1 MKKWQA
7 LLFIAILLGAFMLS
21 VNNWLPPLLEFVGAN
36 VETLQ
41 TLDSVIAI
49 ILGIAAILAGIY
61 AFLVKKKDEPLPPS
75 QEIEIETDG
84 GAFVGGNV
92 DTGGGDF
99 TGRDK
104 NIITEGGVTSGGDM
118 TGNIILNADQIT
130 LNAVAKDLQKAIK
143 ETNLSDKTLQIST
156 KAYLQYL
163 LDRHSYLSMK
173 GLGTTADRVPIRLAL
188 LDLYVPLKARL
199 QLPEGDTWKRVKL
212 AGREMP
218 EEAELALRLS
228 EPQPLLDILHE
239 HDGVIILGDPGA
251 GKTTFLK
258 FLALKLARG
267 EGEELGLNGRL
278 PILLPLAAYANAL
291 GEKDIRLDDFIAA
304 YFDETVAEHP
314 VSEMLA
320 DALKSGLAL
329 ILLDGLDEV
338 KDLSLRNTVVE
349 RVMDFY
355 AYHRRKG
362 NKFLLTSRVVGYRD
376 VRPAAENLAES
387 TLVDF
392 DDEEIEGFINRWTMA
407 LEKEAQGGDTAVART
422 DAEAERRG
430 LLDAVQHNQ
439 GVRHLA
445 ANPLLLTILALM
457 KRQGVSLP
465 ERRVQLYDRYVTTL
479 LSSWNRARSLTGRA
493 PGRDLDEEDTV
504 RMLAPLALWM
514 HEIAPGVGLV
524 PRPELQRKLIEL
536 FTARGEENP
545 RAASKQFLEDV
556 HQHAALLLARGPEEY
571 GFIHLTFEEY
581 LAAVAIAL
589 EGQGDAE
596 LMVKILSPHIGE
608 QAWREVTLLT
618 VAYLGIPQRLPRVA
632 GQVVEALALA
642 KEGQPGEAAVLAG
655 DAVLDSF
662 PGGIPMESKDR
673 VVQALLPVMKNVET
687 APKTRQRAGQILGKL
702 GWQPEDIETFIKIPA
717 GKFLYGDDKE
727 ECEIPYDFWMAKY
740 PVTNLQFARFME
752 SGGYENAAWWSKD
765 GWVWQKERRKT
776 QPNNWE
782 DRNFNNPI
790 SPVVGVTWYEAKAYA
805 IWLGQQALPFE
816 KPDNYSVSLPT
827 QEEWEYAARG
837 TNGRVYPW
845 GDNFASEFAN
855 TSESGSI
862 RTTVICTYPQG
873 ISSFGVQDLS
883 GNVFEWTDSWSDK
896 EKKFRVLRGG
906 SWLDLSRFA
915 RSASRDWYNPGS
927 SNDDIGFRVVVSL
940 RYSA

>member
-7 LLFIAILLGAFMLS
+7 LLFIAILLGGLMLS
-21 VNNWLPPLLEFVGAN
+21 VNNWLPPVLEFLGAN
-36 VETLQ
+36 AETLQ
-41 TLDSVIAI
+41 SLDSVIAI

-61 AFLVKKKDEPLPPS
+61 AFLIKKKNEPSAPIAT
-75 QEIEIETDG
+75 QEIETDG
-84 GAFVGGNV
+84 GAFIGENVG
-92 DTGGGDF
+92 TAGGDF

-104 NIITEGGVTSGGDM
+104 INLTAEQIFIGDVAASLQEKM
-118 TGNIILNADQIT
+118 KSKLPAAD
-130 LNAVAKDLQKAIK
+130 LEKA
-143 ETNLSDKTLQIST
+143 TVS
-156 KAYLQYL
+156 YLEYL
-163 LDRHSYLSMK
+163 LNRHSYLSMK

-218 EEAELALRLS
+218 EEAEQALRLS
-228 EPQPLLDILHE
+228 EPQPLLDILKD

-258 FLALKLARG
+258 YLSLKLARG
-267 EGEELGLNGRL
+267 EGEDLGLNGRL

-304 YFDETVAEHP
+304 YFDETVAELP
-314 VSEMLA
+314 VSEMLT
-320 DALKSGLAL
+320 DALKNGLAL

-338 KDLSLRNTVVE
+338 KDLNLRNTVVE

-376 VRPAAENLAES
+376 VRPAAENLAET

-392 DDEEIEGFINRWTMA
+392 EDEEIEGFITRWTVA

-422 DAEAERRG
+422 DAEVERRG
-430 LLDAVQHNQ
+430 LLEAVQHNQ

-524 PRPELQRKLIEL
+524 PRPDLQRKLIEL
-536 FTARGEENP
+536 FTARGEEDS

-596 LMVKILSPHIGE
+596 LMAGILSPHIGE

-662 PGGIPMESKDR
+662 PGGIPVESKDK
-673 VVQALLPVMKNVET
+673 VVRALVPTMQNAEV
-687 APKTRQRAGQILGKL
+687 APKTRQRAGHILGKL
-702 GWQPEDIETFIKIPA
+702 GWQPKDLDEFIKIPA
-717 GKFLYGDDKE
+717 GKFLYGDEKE
-727 ECEIPYDFWMAKY
+727 EREIKNPFWMAKY

-752 SGGYENAAWWSKD
+752 AGGYENKDWWSKD
-765 GWVWQKERRKT
+765 SWEYCQK
-776 QPNNWE
+776 NNWQE
-782 DRNFNNPI
+782 PRHWDDRKWNNPI
-790 SPVVGVTWYEAKAYA
+790 SPVVGVSWFEAEAYA
-805 IWLGQQALPFE
+805 NWLNQQVLPFE
-816 KPDNYSVSLPT
+816 KPENYHVALPT
-827 QEEWEYAARG
+827 EEKWEYAARG
-837 TNGRVYPW
+837 TDGREYPW
-845 GDNFASEFAN
+845 GNEFDMKFAN
-855 TSESGSI
+855 TTKSGDI
-862 RTTVICTYPQG
+862 GTTAVCTYPQG
-873 ISSFGVQDLS
+873 INPFSLQDLS
-883 GNVFEWTDSWSDK
+883 GNVFEWTDSWYNV
-896 EKKFRVLRGG
+896 KKNTRVLRGG
-906 SWLDLSRFA
+906 SWISGDRYARCAYRRRSYPDGWYDL
-915 RSASRDWYNPGS
+915 
-927 SNDDIGFRVVVSL
+927 IGFRIIVSL
-940 RYSA
+940 VFR

>member
-1 MKKWQA
+1 MSDAEKKIEELQKKIANLEGLRDVFGDDTVNEKQADLQA
-7 LLFIAILLGAFMLS
+7 LINTS
-21 VNNWLPPLLEFVGAN
+21 
-36 VETLQ
+36 
-41 TLDSVIAI
+41 
-49 ILGIAAILAGIY
+49 
-61 AFLVKKKDEPLPPS
+61 
-75 QEIEIETDG
+75 G
-84 GAFVGGNV
+84 GAVV
-92 DTGGGDF
+92 TGDINTEGGDF

-104 NIITEGGVTSGGDM
+104 T
-118 TGNIILNADQIT
+118 ILNAEQIFIGD
-130 LNAVAKDLQKAIK
+130 VAAAFQQKIK
-143 ETNLSDKTLQIST
+143 SKLSAKALRNST
-156 KAYLQYL
+156 VAYLQYL
-163 LDRHSYLSMK
+163 LERHSYLSMK

-218 EEAELALRLS
+218 EDAEQAHRLS
-228 EPQPLLDILHE
+228 EPQPLLDILKD

-291 GEKDIRLDDFIAA
+291 VEKNVRLDDFIAA

-314 VSEMLA
+314 VGEMLA
-320 DALKSGLAL
+320 DALKNGLAL

-338 KDLSLRNTVVE
+338 KDLNLRNTVVE

-376 VRPAAENLAES
+376 VRPAAKNLAES

-407 LEKEAQGGDTAVART
+407 LEKEAQGGDTAVARA
-422 DAEAERRG
+422 DAKDERRG
-430 LLDAVQHNQ
+430 LLEAVQHNQ
-439 GVRHLA
+439 GVRRLA

-514 HEIAPGVGLV
+514 HEVAPGVGLV

-536 FTARGEENP
+536 FTARGDENP

-618 VAYLGIPQRLPRVA
+618 VAYLGIPQRLPRIA
-632 GQVVEALALA
+632 GKVVEALAHA
-642 KEGQPGEAAVLAG
+642 TEGKPGEAVVLAG

-662 PGGIPMESKDR
+662 PGGIPVESKDK
-673 VVQALLPVMKNVET
+673 VLEALIPAMQNSEV

-702 GWQPEDIETFIKIPA
+702 GWMPSDLDEFIKIPA

-727 ECEIPYDFWMAKY
+727 EREIKNPFWMAKY
-740 PVTNLQFARFME
+740 PVTNLQFARFMQA
-752 SGGYENAAWWSKD
+752 GGYDEQSFWSKE
-765 GWVWQKERRKT
+765 GWEYRQKNKWQEPRYWDDRK
-776 QPNNWE
+776 W
-782 DRNFNNPI
+782 NNPI
-790 SPVVGVTWYEAKAYA
+790 SPVVGVSWFEAYA
-805 IWLGQQALPFE
+805 YTQWLNQQDLPFE
-816 KPDNYSVSLPT
+816 KPANYQISLAT
-827 QEEWEYAARG
+827 EEEWEYAARG
-837 TNGRVYPW
+837 TDGREYPW
-845 GDNFASEFAN
+845 GDDFDARFAN
-855 TSESGSI
+855 TSESGRI
-862 RTTVICTYPQG
+862 QTTAICTYPQG
-873 ISSFGVQDLS
+873 QSPFGVQDLS
-883 GNVFEWTDSWSDK
+883 GNVWEWTSSWYSN
-896 EKKFRVLRGG
+896 KKNTRVLRGG
-906 SWLDLSRFA
+906 SWYSYSRLA
-915 RSASRDWYNPGS
+915 RCAWRGDVSPDDRDYS
-927 SNDDIGFRVVVSL
+927 FGFRIVVSL
-940 RYSA
+940 VFR

>member
-7 LLFIAILLGAFMLS
+7 LLFIAILLGGLMLS
-21 VNNWLPPLLEFVGAN
+21 VNNWLPPLLKFVGAN
-36 VETLQ
+36 AETLQ
-41 TLDSVIAI
+41 RLDSVIAI

-61 AFLVKKKDEPLPPS
+61 AFLTKKKGESLIS
-75 QEIEIETDG
+75 TSTQEIKTDG
-84 GAFVGGNV
+84 GVFVEGNV

-99 TGRDK
+99 VGRDK
-104 NIITEGGVTSGGDM
+104 NTT
-118 TGNIILNADQIT
+118 NIEQVILNG
-130 LNAVAKDLQKAIK
+130 VAENLQKAIK
-143 ETNLSDKTLQIST
+143 ETNLSGKKLQTST

-218 EEAELALRLS
+218 EEAEQALRLS
-228 EPQPLLDILHE
+228 EPQPLLDILKK

-320 DALKSGLAL
+320 DALKNGLAL

-376 VRPAAENLAES
+376 VRPAAENLAET

-392 DDEEIEGFINRWTMA
+392 EDEEIEGFINRWTMA
-407 LEKEAQGGDTAVART
+407 LEKEAQGGDTAVARA
-422 DAEAERRG
+422 DAEDERRG
-430 LLDAVQHNQ
+430 LLEAVQHNQ
-439 GVRHLA
+439 GVRQLA

-536 FTARGEENP
+536 FTARGEKDP

-581 LAAVAIAL
+581 LSAVAIAF
-589 EGQGDAE
+589 EGQGDAD
-596 LMVKILSPHIGE
+596 LMAGILSPHIGE

-662 PGGIPMESKDR
+662 PGGIPVESKDK
-673 VVQALLPVMKNVET
+673 VVQALIPTMQNADA

-702 GWQPEDIETFIKIPA
+702 GWQPDDLDTFIKIPA
-717 GKFLYGDDKE
+717 GKFLYGDEKE
-727 ECEIPYDFWMAKY
+727 EREIKNPFWMAKY
-740 PVTNLQFARFME
+740 PVTNLQFARFIQAD
-752 SGGYENAAWWSKD
+752 GYEEKGFWSKK
-765 GWVWQKERRKT
+765 GWEYRQDNKWQAPRY
-776 QPNNWE
+776 WD
-782 DRNFNNPI
+782 DRQLNNPI
-790 SPVVGVTWYEAKAYA
+790 SPVVGISWFEAEAYA
-805 IWLGQQALPFE
+805 KWLNQQPLPFAKPENYHVALPTE
-816 KPDNYSVSLPT
+816 
-827 QEEWEYAARG
+827 EEWEYAARSSD
-837 TNGRVYPW
+837 GREYPW
-845 GDNFASEFAN
+845 GDEFVDAK
-855 TSESGSI
+855 T
-862 RTTVICTYPQG
+862 
-873 ISSFGVQDLS
+873 
-883 GNVFEWTDSWSDK
+883 NVGE
-896 EKKFRVLRGG
+896 E
-906 SWLDLSRFA
+906 
-915 RSASRDWYNPGS
+915 
-927 SNDDIGFRVVVSL
+927 I
-940 RYSA
+940 